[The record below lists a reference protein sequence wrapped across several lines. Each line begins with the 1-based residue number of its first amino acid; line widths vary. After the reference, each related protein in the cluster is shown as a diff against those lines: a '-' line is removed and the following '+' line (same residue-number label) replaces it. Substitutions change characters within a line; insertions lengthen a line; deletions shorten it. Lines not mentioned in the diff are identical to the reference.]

1 MESIRNPTYSA
12 VIQLGVVTCKPLALI
27 FISNGNK
34 AWLDGSRNINAST
47 ANSDRGVKPLLE
59 KPFSTMNPNGFININ
74 AGLAPPQLRP
84 PKGPANLLGPVSI
97 RPKIIPT
104 PVLPLPSNTAELPGA
119 ISKRLKE
126 WKSLLPRWVP
136 PVITASA
143 LVPPTCVDKLRAP
156 LLPTTWAMAL
166 ADSPKLKPST
176 ADSPAMRL

>member
-1 MESIRNPTYSA
+1 M
-12 VIQLGVVTCKPLALI
+12 IQLGVVTCKPLALI

-74 AGLAPPQLRP
+74 AGLAPPQFCPL
-84 PKGPANLLGPVSI
+84 KGPANLLGPASI

-119 ISKRLKE
+119 ISKRLNE

-136 PVITASA
+136 PVITASE

-156 LLPTTWAMAL
+156 LLATTWAMAL

-176 ADSPAMRL
+176 ANRPAMRL